1 MIRYMILLLS
11 LFLNECDSIDVKFS
25 YNPQSGMY
33 LQLYD
38 NIHAPTFDLN
48 QFTQVSDQKIG
59 RRLT

>member
-1 MIRYMILLLS
+1 MIRHMIVLRS
-11 LFLNECDSIDVKFS
+11 LFLNGCDSIGVKFS

-48 QFTQVSDQKIG
+48 
-59 RRLT
+59 

>member
-48 QFTQVSDQKIG
+48 
-59 RRLT
+59 

>member
-1 MIRYMILLLS
+1 MNHYMIIFVSFLL
-11 LFLNECDSIDVKFS
+11 NACDSIDIEFS

-48 QFTQVSDQKIG
+48 
-59 RRLT
+59 